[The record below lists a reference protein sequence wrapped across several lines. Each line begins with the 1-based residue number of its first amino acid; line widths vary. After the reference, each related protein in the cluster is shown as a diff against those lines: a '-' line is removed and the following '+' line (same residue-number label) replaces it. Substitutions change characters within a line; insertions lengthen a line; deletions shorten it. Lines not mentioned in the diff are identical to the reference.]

1 MNEGLEGSNKQ
12 RFLHVVYKYSW
23 TGTCVWIEI
32 YIIIVGQVTR
42 ENNKYK
48 TGNKLNISYS
58 KNRRQNYICITS
70 FLRVCIYFFE
80 IVFSI
85 YIIHICFCFILD
97 NVVFKYS

>member
-1 MNEGLEGSNKQ
+1 MNEGLKGSNKQ
-12 RFLHVVYKYSW
+12 RFLHVVTVYKYSW
-23 TGTCVWIEI
+23 TGTSCVWIEI
-32 YIIIVGQVTR
+32 YIIIVGRVTR

-85 YIIHICFCFILD
+85 YNSYLFLL
-97 NVVFKYS
+97 YS

>member
-1 MNEGLEGSNKQ
+1 MNEGLEGTKDQINNVFCM
-12 RFLHVVYKYSW
+12 FLYKYSW
-23 TGTCVWIEI
+23 TGTSCVWIEI

-80 IVFSI
+80 IVFSL
-85 YIIHICFCFILD
+85 YNSYLFLL
-97 NVVFKYS
+97 YS

>member
-1 MNEGLEGSNKQ
+1 MNEGQNKQ
-12 RFLHVVYKYSW
+12 RFLHV
-23 TGTCVWIEI
+23 CHHVWIEI
-32 YIIIVGQVTR
+32 CIIIVGQVTR

-48 TGNKLNISYS
+48 TDNKLNIPYS